1 MAVGRTL
8 IIPTAGFLNMSRPAL
23 TLKRIIKR
31 EGIKT
36 LIMVFMASLQPTL

>member
-23 TLKRIIKR
+23 TLKRIIKK

-36 LIMVFMASLQPTL
+36 LRIVFRASVHPTR